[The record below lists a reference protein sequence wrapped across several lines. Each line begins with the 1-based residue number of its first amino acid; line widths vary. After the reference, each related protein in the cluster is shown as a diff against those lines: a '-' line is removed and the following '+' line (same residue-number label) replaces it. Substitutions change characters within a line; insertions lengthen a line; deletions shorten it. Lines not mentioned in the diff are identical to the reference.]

1 VIIVHNEKLL
11 DVIRN
16 SYTKD
21 SLQSVVSL
29 LEERGVFV
37 FRPLS
42 THLFP
47 AAEVNNE
54 TQYTGYKHV
63 WIRDNIHV
71 AHAHFVI
78 GQFDVAKNV
87 ANSLMQYFKKNQ
99 RRFEDI
105 IRDPDCA
112 NNVMDRPHIRF
123 DGTTLMEIDEKWS
136 HAQNDALGYFL
147 WFYCQLIKN
156 SQITPEVEDCRLL
169 ALFPL
174 YFQAIKYWN
183 DADSGHWE
191 EERKIEASSI
201 GAVKAGLDALLE
213 ITMNFP
219 EIQKLLVYNNHIV
232 SPGLIAT
239 LAEHGQ
245 SALRDILPWEC
256 IKPPVKQRRY
266 DAALLFLV
274 YPLGVV
280 NEEISDQIICDV
292 TQHLQGDH
300 GVRRYVGD
308 SFWAPDYK
316 SKLAPEKRT
325 VDVSDDMSSR
335 NRLVGEGQE
344 AQWCIFDSIL
354 SVIFGLKF
362 GRTGDEDYLQKQTW
376 YLNRAL
382 GQLTGSDCVV
392 GEFRCPELYYFE
404 MGKYT
409 PNDSTPLLWAQANL
423 MLALNEMKIS
433 LDRNWAT

>member
-1 VIIVHNEKLL
+1 VVIVHNEKIL

-16 SYTKD
+16 TYTKD
-21 SLQSVVSL
+21 SLQNVVSL
-29 LEERGVFV
+29 LQEKGTLVFHA
-37 FRPLS
+37 LK
-42 THLFP
+42 TNLFP
-47 AAEVNNE
+47 AAMLSRE
-54 TQYTGYKHV
+54 TQYTGYNYV

-71 AHAHFVI
+71 AHAHFVL
-78 GQFDVAKNV
+78 GQLDVAKNV
-87 ANSLMQYFKKNQ
+87 ANSIMQYFRKNQ

-105 IRDPDCA
+105 IRDPVRA
-112 NNVMDRPHIRF
+112 NNSLARPHIRF
-123 DGTTLMEIDEKWS
+123 DGSTLMEVDERWS

-156 SQITPEVEDCRLL
+156 SKISPSEEDCQLL

-174 YFQAIKYWN
+174 YFKAIEYWN

-191 EERKIEASSI
+191 EEKKIEASSI

-213 ITMNFP
+213 ITMSFP
-219 EIQKLLVYNNHIV
+219 QVEKLLVYNNSIV
-232 SPGLIAT
+232 SPDLIAA
-239 LAEHGQ
+239 LAEHGR
-245 SALRDILPWEC
+245 SALSVILPWEC
-256 IKPPVKQRRY
+256 IKPSVRQRRY

-300 GVRRYVGD
+300 GVRRYIGD

-316 SKLAPEKRT
+316 SKLPPEKRN

-335 NRLVGEGQE
+335 NTLVGEGQE

-362 GRTGDEDYLQKQTW
+362 GRTGNDDHLQKQTW

-382 GQLTGSDCVV
+382 GQLTGSDCGA
-392 GEFRCPELYYFE
+392 GEFRCPELYYIE
-404 MGKYT
+404 MGEYT

-423 MLALNEMKIS
+423 MLALNQMNVS
-433 LDRNWAT
+433 LEKY